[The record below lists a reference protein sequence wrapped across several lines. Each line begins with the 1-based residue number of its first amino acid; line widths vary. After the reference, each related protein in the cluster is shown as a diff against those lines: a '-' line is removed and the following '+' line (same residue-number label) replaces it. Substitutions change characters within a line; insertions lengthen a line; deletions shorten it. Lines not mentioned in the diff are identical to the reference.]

1 MRIKT
6 VCCAVKRT
14 LDLSP
19 SVFPLHDCF
28 HLFPATCV
36 RAYVRA
42 CVGAC
47 VCVFERGSE
56 KEREGEITCIIVVF
70 LIEVL
75 LYLILR
81 Y

>member
-1 MRIKT
+1 MLCSEENFRF
-6 VCCAVKRT
+6 VPFSVSLARLFSPVPCYLCA
-14 LDLSP
+14 
-19 SVFPLHDCF
+19 
-28 HLFPATCV
+28 CV
-36 RAYVRA
+36 GA

-70 LIEVL
+70 LTEVL